1 MAHNKK
7 NLPKGSKDVLFRKC
21 AGKGGCWGRMGC
33 CIACVVLKVREKK
46 YVLRG
51 KKEFGSFIVVKG
63 DKARESRKGPDL
75 RKLI

>member
-1 MAHNKK
+1 MLHSMCGVK
-7 NLPKGSKDVLFRKC
+7 SQRK
-21 AGKGGCWGRMGC
+21 
-33 CIACVVLKVREKK
+33 KK